1 MANETFD
8 AVGYYIVASYAC
20 GRKEIMPLL
29 YDNRA
34 AAERFLGRMTERPAG
49 VTYHIEPYAGSRV
62 ELFGLREVPETDG
75 LAF

>member
-1 MANETFD
+1 MPNETFD
-8 AVGYYIVASYAC
+8 AIGYYIVASYAC

-34 AAERFLGRMTERPAG
+34 AAEHFLGRIECGAG

-62 ELFGLREVPETDG
+62 ELFEGCG
-75 LAF
+75 LAGRDPLPL

>member
-1 MANETFD
+1 MPNEAFD
-8 AVGYYIVASYAC
+8 AIGYYIVASYAC

-34 AAERFLGRMTERPAG
+34 AAEHFLGRFTDRPAG

-62 ELFGLREVPETDG
+62 ELFGSGELAGRDG